1 MSLGTRSAW
10 FRSTYCALCFI
21 PAFLLTIATAQQLP
35 LQTSLLANF
44 SANLPILL
52 SGISGAY
59 PRDAYCSPYIIWS
72 ATGFPV
78 ALGNAGD
85 NALPVV
91 AAVNLPSASKVVAF
105 GHEAI
110 PRGCCDRND
119 GWDKLI
125 INSVRW
131 MAGTKQAI
139 TIASPS
145 GSSWWSSSG
154 MAGVKKAFNGII
166 SVTTKTVEI
175 DALASGDW
183 KAVDIYWIDTYIQ
196 YSDAQVAA
204 LLKFANQTGKGLLV
218 GGIAW
223 YWGSTHPN
231 ANIFTDLPI
240 NKVLWPLGLAITT
253 DYQVGFQPAPSRPPG
268 TWLYY
273 NTYLVAST
281 LAAVNLGR
289 TTFTNRTLYPTSN
302 IALNSL
308 VNSLP
313 PLASAPASGLTQLWS
328 LLSSARPNAS
338 SGMVIGSR
346 NPLDPK
352 NGYPGNILDVAID
365 IWAIRRGELT
375 NMKASISGF
384 AYPGPVSSYATRRSY
399 DITIDGTYNLPSYRF
414 DYANWNSPV
423 WRSTGLYA
431 APGQIINVILK
442 TPSAIGKMLQVQ
454 IGAHTDDL
462 TFKTRWTR
470 VPYIVSRFELK
481 AINTSAGNPLGGLV
495 FILVPPGSSLGDVK
509 VTITNVVRAPYF
521 QLNQTPRADWQ
532 TIRDYPAPWAE
543 LDSGKFVLMLPSS
556 AIRSLSDPTPLLQH
570 WNIVLDHMAYL
581 ANMPTKR
588 ARAER
593 FLVDV
598 DISTGWMHSGYPIMA
613 YDDPGVIQEVTNV
626 TSLQTKGAWGPYH
639 ELGHN
644 HQWVDMQFSGTV
656 ESFNNLWTVYAMEKT
671 GTLQTSGFWSLV
683 SPQGRASL
691 RASYFAN
698 GTNWERDWNVWVA
711 LDTYLQLKD
720 GFGWDFYRNIY
731 AVYQQ
736 MPLPLAVCSH
746 VYHHIACCSGTRMII
761 SKHGSRYQ
769 AKWLELILFLF
780 TRSGV
785 SR

>member
-1 MSLGTRSAW
+1 
-10 FRSTYCALCFI
+10 
-21 PAFLLTIATAQQLP
+21 
-35 LQTSLLANF
+35 
-44 SANLPILL
+44 
-52 SGISGAY
+52 
-59 PRDAYCSPYIIWS
+59 
-72 ATGFPV
+72 
-78 ALGNAGD
+78 
-85 NALPVV
+85 
-91 AAVNLPSASKVVAF
+91 
-105 GHEAI
+105 
-110 PRGCCDRND
+110 
-119 GWDKLI
+119 
-125 INSVRW
+125 
-131 MAGTKQAI
+131 
-139 TIASPS
+139 
-145 GSSWWSSSG
+145 
-154 MAGVKKAFNGII
+154 
-166 SVTTKTVEI
+166 
-175 DALASGDW
+175 
-183 KAVDIYWIDTYIQ
+183 
-196 YSDAQVAA
+196 
-204 LLKFANQTGKGLLV
+204 
-218 GGIAW
+218 
-223 YWGSTHPN
+223 
-231 ANIFTDLPI
+231 
-240 NKVLWPLGLAITT
+240 
-253 DYQVGFQPAPSRPPG
+253 
-268 TWLYY
+268 
-273 NTYLVAST
+273 
-281 LAAVNLGR
+281 
-289 TTFTNRTLYPTSN
+289 
-302 IALNSL
+302 
-308 VNSLP
+308 
-313 PLASAPASGLTQLWS
+313 
-328 LLSSARPNAS
+328 
-338 SGMVIGSR
+338 MVIGSR

-556 AIRSLSDPTPLLQH
+556 QFVGSSLRRIANIVNLPSWSRKAIRSLSDPTPLLQH

-736 MPLPLAVCSH
+736 MPLPLADDNIQTWIQISSKVAATQAPTGGWMRRTHAHTHLWYRMGDTRTAQRVRTTQGGGRKRDHRKLGAELNLFS
-746 VYHHIACCSGTRMII
+746 IQENSG
-761 SKHGSRYQ
+761 G
-769 AKWLELILFLF
+769 WLVGGTE
-780 TRSGV
+780 TVNMAVRCTA
-785 SR
+785 